1 MYIIYNTYKMNT
13 NFGLGNMRA
22 TQLKMQSDMYN
33 SILHNQKMLAEALKH
48 NVARQQAAPVR
59 APVPV
64 PAPAPAP
71 VPVPAPAPVPAPVP
85 VRLPAPAPA
94 PVPVPAPVPIPIP
107 VPVPV
112 HLPAPAP
119 VPVPVHLPAP
129 APVRLPL
136 PKKNKFNSLL
146 SNMNEQRKNKE

>member
-33 SILHNQKMLAEALKH
+33 SILHNQKMLAQALKH
-48 NVARQQAAPVR
+48 NVARQQAAP
-59 APVPV
+59 
-64 PAPAPAP
+64 APAP
-71 VPVPAPAPVPAPVP
+71 VPVPV
-85 VRLPAPAPA
+85 
-94 PVPVPAPVPIPIP
+94 PVPVPAPVPVPVRLP
-107 VPVPV
+107 VP
-112 HLPAPAP
+112 A
-119 VPVPVHLPAP
+119 PAP

-146 SNMNEQRKNKE
+146 SNMNEQRKK

>member
-1 MYIIYNTYKMNT
+1 MNT

-48 NVARQQAAPVR
+48 NVARQQTVP

-64 PAPAPAP
+64 HVPAPAP
-71 VPVPAPAPVPAPVP
+71 VPVHVPAPAPVPVRLPVPVPAPVPAPVP
-85 VRLPAPAPA
+85 VPA
-94 PVPVPAPVPIPIP
+94 
-107 VPVPV
+107 
-112 HLPAPAP
+112 
-119 VPVPVHLPAP
+119 PAP

-146 SNMNEQRKNKE
+146 SNMNEQRKK

>member
-33 SILHNQKMLAEALKH
+33 SILHNQKMLAQALKH
-48 NVARQQAAPVR
+48 NVARQQAAPAP

-64 PAPAPAP
+64 PVP
-71 VPVPAPAPVPAPVP
+71 VPVPAPAPVP
-85 VRLPAPAPA
+85 VRLP
-94 PVPVPAPVPIPIP
+94 VPA
-107 VPVPV
+107 
-112 HLPAPAP
+112 
-119 VPVPVHLPAP
+119 PAP

-146 SNMNEQRKNKE
+146 SNMNEQRKK

>member
-33 SILHNQKMLAEALKH
+33 SILHNQKMLAQALKH
-48 NVARQQAAPVR
+48 NVARQQAAP
-59 APVPV
+59 
-64 PAPAPAP
+64 APAP
-71 VPVPAPAPVPAPVP
+71 VPVRLPVPVPVPVPAPVP
-85 VRLPAPAPA
+85 VRLPV
-94 PVPVPAPVPIPIP
+94 PVPVPAPVPAPAPVRLP

-112 HLPAPAP
+112 PVPAPAP
-119 VPVPVHLPAP
+119 V
-129 APVRLPL
+129 PVRLPL

-146 SNMNEQRKNKE
+146 SKMNEQRKQ

>member
-33 SILHNQKMLAEALKH
+33 SILHNQKMLAQALKH
-48 NVARQQAAPVR
+48 NVARQQAAP
-59 APVPV
+59 
-64 PAPAPAP
+64 APAP
-71 VPVPAPAPVPAPVP
+71 VPVPVPVPVPSPAPVP
-85 VRLPAPAPA
+85 VRLP
-94 PVPVPAPVPIPIP
+94 VPA
-107 VPVPV
+107 
-112 HLPAPAP
+112 
-119 VPVPVHLPAP
+119 PAP

-146 SNMNEQRKNKE
+146 SNMNEQRKK

>member
-33 SILHNQKMLAEALKH
+33 SILHNQKMLAQALKN
-48 NVARQQAAPVR
+48 NVARQQA
-59 APVPV
+59 VPV
-64 PAPAPAP
+64 PAP
-71 VPVPAPAPVPAPVP
+71 VPVPVRLPVPVPVPVPAPVP
-85 VRLPAPAPA
+85 VRLP
-94 PVPVPAPVPIPIP
+94 VPVPA
-107 VPVPV
+107 
-112 HLPAPAP
+112 
-119 VPVPVHLPAP
+119 PAP

-146 SNMNEQRKNKE
+146 SKMNEQRKQ

>member
-1 MYIIYNTYKMNT
+1 MNT

-48 NVARQQAAPVR
+48 NVARQQAAPV
-59 APVPV
+59 
-64 PAPAPAP
+64 
-71 VPVPAPAPVPAPVP
+71 PVPAPV
-85 VRLPAPAPA
+85 
-94 PVPVPAPVPIPIP
+94 
-107 VPVPV
+107 
-112 HLPAPAP
+112 
-119 VPVPVHLPAP
+119 
-129 APVRLPL
+129 PVRLPL

>member
-1 MYIIYNTYKMNT
+1 MNT

-33 SILHNQKMLAEALKH
+33 SILHNQKMLAQALKH
-48 NVARQQAAPVR
+48 NVARQQAAPAP

-64 PAPAPAP
+64 PVP
-71 VPVPAPAPVPAPVP
+71 VPVPAPAPVP
-85 VRLPAPAPA
+85 VRLP
-94 PVPVPAPVPIPIP
+94 VPA
-107 VPVPV
+107 
-112 HLPAPAP
+112 
-119 VPVPVHLPAP
+119 PAP

-146 SNMNEQRKNKE
+146 SNMNEQRKK